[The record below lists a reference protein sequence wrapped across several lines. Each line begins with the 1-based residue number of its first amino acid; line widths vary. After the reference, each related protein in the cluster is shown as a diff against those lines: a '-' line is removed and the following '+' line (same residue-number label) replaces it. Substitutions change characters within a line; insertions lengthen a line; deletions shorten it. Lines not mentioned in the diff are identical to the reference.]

1 MDHIMQNELRIRDES
16 NAGNHAC
23 ASLQD
28 YSSASQLTNTTTYKD
43 RMKVE
48 YRELKDRY
56 QKLHRMLI
64 KNEAG
69 TLGFTLTCPVSLLEE
84 QKRHMGEY
92 LRILEIR
99 AEIEKVVLE

>member
-1 MDHIMQNELRIRDES
+1 MNEIMTGTAVVSNE
-16 NAGNHAC
+16 
-23 ASLQD
+23 
-28 YSSASQLTNTTTYKD
+28 TTYKD
-43 RMKVE
+43 RMKAE